1 MSTWSN
7 CVESPNN
14 VFVKTAP
21 VGITFEPALLA
32 CAALGRDVRTAVP
45 AKAIATINTKTAL
58 RRFMGQA

>member
-1 MSTWSN
+1 
-7 CVESPNN
+7 

-32 CAALGRDVRTAVP
+32 CAVLGRDVRTAVP
-45 AKAIATINTKTAL
+45 AKAIATIKTKTAL